1 MSNETMYI
9 FFPLKIISYPQS
21 GYSEDDR
28 DELST
33 EEAVNYEDIILA
45 AIKKENYHIEEFLVE
60 STLKKKVGSL
70 SPSVEV
76 LDDKLWG
83 VMTVQLNTALTSE
96 ETATLISQIE
106 GQNRDGWGKDFERRR
121 INTPDCEIYVRF
133 HNSNTYMIKT
143 EQEFRMDQGQ
153 DGLVMGGLS

>member
-9 FFPLKIISYPQS
+9 FFPLKIISYPQY

-45 AIKKENYHIEEFLVE
+45 AIKKENYHIEEFLVDG
-60 STLKKKVGSL
+60 TLKEKVGSFR
-70 SPSVEV
+70 PSVEV

-83 VMTVQLNTALTSE
+83 VMTVQLSAALTSE
-96 ETATLISQIE
+96 ETAKLISQIE
-106 GQNRDGWGKDFERRR
+106 GQNRDGWGKDFERRP
-121 INTPDCEIYVRF
+121 INTPDCEIYVSF
-133 HNSNTYMIKT
+133 CKSSTYIIKT
-143 EQEFRMDQGQ
+143 ELEFRMDQGQ

>member
-9 FFPLKIISYPQS
+9 FFPLKIISYPQY

-60 STLKKKVGSL
+60 SRLKEKVESL
-70 SPSVEV
+70 RPSVEV

-83 VMTVQLNTALTSE
+83 VMTVQVNTALTSE
-96 ETATLISQIE
+96 ETAKLISQIE

-121 INTPDCEIYVRF
+121 ISTPDCEIYVRF
-133 HNSNTYMIKT
+133 CNSNTYIIKT

-153 DGLVMGGLS
+153 DGLMMGGLS